1 MSHVV
6 KETMVTDRRQY
17 LKTLNV
23 VMIDAYIYDNVDYF
37 YVVYDVVKPA
47 DIDLFDN
54 DYAKS
59 IR

>member
-1 MSHVV
+1 
-6 KETMVTDRRQY
+6 MVTDRRQY